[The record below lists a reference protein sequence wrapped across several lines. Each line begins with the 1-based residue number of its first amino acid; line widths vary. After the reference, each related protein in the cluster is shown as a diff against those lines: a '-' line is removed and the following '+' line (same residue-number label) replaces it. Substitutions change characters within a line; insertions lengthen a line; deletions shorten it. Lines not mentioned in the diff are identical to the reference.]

1 MGWSI
6 TTVGC
11 NSGESTLL
19 WRAWKRTQACI
30 SGHLSALYRTSS
42 DTVVLF
48 FSQVHLGTRISL
60 GYTEGADLDTTL
72 TLCRLSVLK
81 NKLLFLSIRHRNHS
95 EPLWKTGDAD
105 GAFWII
111 YRSRF
116 QRRTHH
122 DFFAFFVWSGAF
134 FFFVR
139 KLFSGCYTLWK
150 VLLEVTVELLFCG
163 LLFNG
168 FKKKQH
174 SQFSFLLS
182 LLWMLRF
189 LLDFEPKN
197 TLLSSMCYGEEGN
210 KKLKGCDVSCS
221 TSSIAHKHIFPL
233 PHGINWRFTTW
244 KDVKIVFEK
253 ASLCCCFFI
262 LDHRISKL
270 WKIY

>member
-19 WRAWKRTQACI
+19 WRAWKRTQTCI

-42 DTVVLF
+42 DTVVPF
-48 FSQVHLGTRISL
+48 FSQVHLGARISL

-95 EPLWKTGDAD
+95 GKSEMQTELSESFIALVSRD
-105 GAFWII
+105 GRIMISLLFLCEVE
-111 YRSRF
+111 R
-116 QRRTHH
+116 
-122 DFFAFFVWSGAF
+122 F

-163 LLFNG
+163 LLFDV
-168 FKKKQH
+168 FLKKKKN
-174 SQFSFLLS
+174 STVSSLS
-182 LLWMLRF
+182 CCRRSECS
-189 LLDFEPKN
+189 DFYLIFNLK
-197 TLLSSMCYGEEGN
+197 TLFYRRCVTVR
-210 KKLKGCDVSCS
+210 KKARS
-221 TSSIAHKHIFPL
+221 
-233 PHGINWRFTTW
+233 
-244 KDVKIVFEK
+244 
-253 ASLCCCFFI
+253 
-262 LDHRISKL
+262 
-270 WKIY
+270 

>member
-1 MGWSI
+1 MEKDTSVYFWTSQ
-6 TTVGC
+6 C
-11 NSGESTLL
+11 TLSYL
-19 WRAWKRTQACI
+19 QWHC
-30 SGHLSALYRTSS
+30 
-42 DTVVLF
+42 
-48 FSQVHLGTRISL
+48 
-60 GYTEGADLDTTL
+60 
-72 TLCRLSVLK
+72 CP
-81 NKLLFLSIRHRNHS
+81 LFLTGSPRHS
-95 EPLWKTGDAD
+95 DLTGIH
-105 GAFWII
+105 W
-111 YRSRF
+111 RSRF
-116 QRRTHH
+116 GHHTDSVSSQRLKKQTVILIDTTPEPLGTTLENWRRRRSFLNHLSLSFPET
-122 DFFAFFVWSGAF
+122 DAPWFLCFFCVKWSF

>member
-1 MGWSI
+1 MHW
-6 TTVGC
+6 
-11 NSGESTLL
+11 
-19 WRAWKRTQACI
+19 
-30 SGHLSALYRTSS
+30 
-42 DTVVLF
+42 
-48 FSQVHLGTRISL
+48 
-60 GYTEGADLDTTL
+60 
-72 TLCRLSVLK
+72 
-81 NKLLFLSIRHRNHS
+81 
-95 EPLWKTGDAD
+95 
-105 GAFWII
+105 
-111 YRSRF
+111 RSRF
-116 QRRTHH
+116 GHHTDSVSSQRLKKQTVILIDATPEPLGTTLENWRCRRSFLNHLSLSFPET
-122 DFFAFFVWSGAF
+122 DAPWFLCFFCVRWSV

>member
-1 MGWSI
+1 MRCSI

-19 WRAWKRTQACI
+19 WRAWKRTQTCI

-48 FSQVHLGTRISL
+48 FSQVHLGARISL
-60 GYTEGADLDTTL
+60 GCTEGADLDTTL

-134 FFFVR
+134 FFLWGSYFLVVTRCERCCWKSLLSFYFVG
-139 KLFSGCYTLWK
+139 FCSM
-150 VLLEVTVELLFCG
+150 VL
-163 LLFNG
+163 
-168 FKKKQH
+168 KKKQH